1 MNSTQARLLLIPTPL
16 DHGIGSENASEG
28 EAPLSMWIPESTL
41 RAAASCS
48 VWICENAKSARHFLK
63 RLSLTHTLPAS
74 LQQLQLIEMPREMH
88 KRGDHRSAA
97 FGQWAQQA
105 LEPALHGQ
113 TVALVCEAGMPAIA
127 DPGSSVVRQAHRM
140 GIAVVPYVGPSSLIQ
155 GLAASGLNGQQFA
168 FNGYLPLGD
177 ERMLRIKQLDAW
189 AHQSGQTQLC
199 IETPYR
205 NQGLLDHL
213 LKTLRSDTRLAIAV
227 NIGTSAEKV
236 YSAKVL
242 DWRNQAWA
250 QSIKGPAVFM
260 WGPDSD

>member
-1 MNSTQARLLLIPTPL
+1 MNSTQARLLLLPTPL
-16 DHGIGSENASEG
+16 DHGIDSECASEG
-28 EAPLSMWIPESTL
+28 EAPLNTWIPESTL
-41 RAAASCS
+41 QAAASCS

-63 RLSLTHTLPAS
+63 RLSLTHALPAP

-105 LEPALHGQ
+105 L
-113 TVALVCEAGMPAIA
+113 
-127 DPGSSVVRQAHRM
+127 
-140 GIAVVPYVGPSSLIQ
+140 IQ
-155 GLAASGLNGQQFA
+155 GLAASGLNGQHFA

-189 AHQSGQTQLC
+189 AHKSGQTQLC

-205 NQGLLDHL
+205 NQGLLDRL
-213 LKTLRSDTRLAIAV
+213 LNTLRSDTRLAIAV
-227 NIGTSAEKV
+227 NIGTRAEKV